1 MHAWEL
7 NASYNSFVIAVA
19 LMNECH
25 QHLNA
30 PMVIAV
36 VFLQEGQSSENQ
48 KMIKN

>member
-1 MHAWEL
+1 MRAWEL

-19 LMNECH
+19 LMNECQ

-30 PMVIAV
+30 PRVTAV
-36 VFLQEGQSSENQ
+36 VFLQKSQSSENQ